1 LELDHYLDVIERK
14 PGALAGSTALE
25 QCRTQG
31 RWPAIYDR
39 FWSLASER
47 NDRQTGTRAMIEV
60 LLLSRTYG
68 TARVRKAVEEA
79 LELGTSSLSA
89 IRYLLNVDC
98 KPTATDLPSVEAGE
112 LRRYDRPQPSMDVY
126 EQLRPNW
133 TAPSQTGSSLP
144 IANWPVATEV
154 VL

>member
-1 LELDHYLDVIERK
+1 
-14 PGALAGSTALE
+14 
-25 QCRTQG
+25 
-31 RWPAIYDR
+31 
-39 FWSLASER
+39 
-47 NDRQTGTRAMIEV
+47 M
-60 LLLSRTYG
+60 
-68 TARVRKAVEEA
+68 
-79 LELGTSSLSA
+79 
-89 IRYLLNVDC
+89 LNVDC